1 MAKNKSRHATT
12 TKSNV
17 QSTVETKN
25 EHIETSK
32 QEVSNMSKEEL
43 QKYIKSSITVEYSY
57 SSECKRSAVTKT
69 MIIEDIY
76 KTFITNP
83 KSFISIKSSRDL
95 EILKETF
102 NNENLL
108 IDYKPIIPSVKDKF
122 IEFLINNTK
131 FSKARL
137 NK

>member
-1 MAKNKSRHATT
+1 MAKNKSRHTTT

-17 QSTVETKN
+17 QPTVETKN

-69 MIIEDIY
+69 MVIEDIY